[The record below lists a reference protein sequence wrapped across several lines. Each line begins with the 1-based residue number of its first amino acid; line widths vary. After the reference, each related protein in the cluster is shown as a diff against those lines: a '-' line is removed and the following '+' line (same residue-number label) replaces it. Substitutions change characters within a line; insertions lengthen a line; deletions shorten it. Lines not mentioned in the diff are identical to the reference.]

1 MKYFRFLTICMVIL
15 LSFQGCNY
23 IKNQKDYDYL
33 IAIDSLLAK
42 QPEQALHQLNKID
55 YNSFNKYNKSY
66 YYLIE
71 TIALDKTYFQFT
83 SDSII
88 NEVVKSLQD
97 IDENL
102 SFNLARAYMYQGI
115 VRYRLGATD
124 STAFTPLKQAD
135 EVFSK
140 ISKPDPQNHYL
151 CLYYLGEIHDSN
163 NNPETSFF
171 YTQKAVAI
179 AKKLNRRDYLF
190 NAYKNL
196 TWSTLQRG
204 KMDLAKLYLDSMSQ
218 NLKNNAENKISLK
231 NAQATYYQLK
241 NEPAKSIELV
251 KQIISIKA
259 NSHFSHSN
267 LAAYNQLSKLYL
279 DLNLL
284 DSAQKY
290 GLLSIQEIQDT
301 LNPVNHY
308 YFQHLAIISER
319 NNHLQISKE
328 AYKRAYQIISANID
342 EQLNTNILELEKKYN
357 LKQAENEILKHKNQ
371 LLVLSGILL
380 LTLFVLVVFIFY
392 ISKQKLIKKLTLERN
407 VALEKENIQNKKEL
421 IEKHLILK
429 LFHHISHKNLEIKN
443 LLYDLKINKHI
454 ETNKLIFKK
463 ISNEYDIFV
472 KKSKLSE
479 AGIISEEL
487 LLNFTGE
494 SKENIA
500 LLNSGESELLFL
512 LALKI
517 DTREIA
523 ILLNTTPES
532 IRSRK
537 LKLRKKGFLLS
548 AE

>member
-1 MKYFRFLTICMVIL
+1 MVIL
-15 LSFQGCNY
+15 LFFQGCDIN
-23 IKNQKDYDYL
+23 KNQKDFDHL
-33 IAIDSLLAK
+33 ITIDSLLAK
-42 QPEQALHQLNKID
+42 QPEHVLHQLKNID
-55 YNSFNKYNKSY
+55 FNSFNKYNQSY

-71 TIALDKTYFQFT
+71 TIALDKTYFEFT

-88 NEVVKSLQD
+88 NLVVKSLQE

-135 EVFSK
+135 AVFSK

-151 CLYYLGEIHDSN
+151 CLYYLGEILDSN
-163 NNPETSFF
+163 NNLETSFL

-179 AKKLNRRDYLF
+179 AKMLNRRDYLF
-190 NAYKNL
+190 NAYRNL
-196 TWSTLQRG
+196 TWSALQSE
-204 KMDLAKLYLDSMSQ
+204 KLNLAKLYIDSMSQ
-218 NLKNNAENKISLK
+218 NLIDNDEHKISLK
-231 NAQATYYQLK
+231 NAQATYYQLN
-241 NEPAKSIELV
+241 NEAEKSVELV
-251 KQIISIKA
+251 KQILEIKA
-259 NSHFSHSN
+259 FANYSYSN
-267 LAAYNQLSKLYL
+267 LATYNQLSKLYL
-279 DLNLL
+279 SLNQL

-301 LNPVNHY
+301 LNPVNHFY
-308 YFQHLAIISER
+308 YKHLAVISER
-319 NNHLQISKE
+319 NNQFKLSTD

-342 EQLNTNILELEKKYN
+342 VQLNTNILELEKKYN

-371 LLVLSGILL
+371 SQVLAGILL
-380 LTLFVLVVFIFY
+380 LSLFVLVVFIFY
-392 ISKQKLIKKLTLERN
+392 INKLKLIKKLTLARN

-429 LFHHISHKNLEIKN
+429 LFHHISQKNLEIKN

-454 ETNKLIFKK
+454 ETNKLIFQK
-463 ISNEYDIFV
+463 ISNEYDIFNQ
-472 KKSKLSE
+472 KSKLSE

-487 LLNFTGE
+487 LINFTGE
-494 SKENIA
+494 SKENLA
-500 LLNSGESELLFL
+500 LLNAGESELLFL
-512 LALKI
+512 LAIKI
-517 DTREIA
+517 ETKEIA